1 MMDDEIKKDIAT
13 YFLND
18 SRQFINRYELLR
30 SIQTEISNRSK
41 LLIDIVFSFEC
52 SLKAL
57 IFIES
62 VLDEKETYKLV
73 RKCGHNL
80 RSLIQIVDKTNIAD
94 ILSVIDENFDH
105 FSVSSRY
112 TLEANIYFRNTTG
125 ALDNLYYSTI
135 ADFKWL
141 ETLYQNSKN
150 LYSYVSSKIDI
161 SITTISFENID
172 IEKELEKTRRI
183 RQLNQK

>member
-1 MMDDEIKKDIAT
+1 METEIKKDIAN
-13 YFLND
+13 YFLCD
-18 SRQFINRYELLR
+18 SRQYLNRYELLKP
-30 SIQTEISNRSK
+30 IQTEISNRGK

-52 SLKAL
+52 TLKAL

-62 VLDEKETYKLV
+62 QLDEKETYKII

-80 RSLIQIVDKTNIAD
+80 RSLIQVVDTSNIID
-94 ILSVIDENFDH
+94 TVSLIDENFDH

-112 TLEANIYFRNTTG
+112 TLDANIYFGNTTG
-125 ALDNLYYSTI
+125 VLDNLYYSTI
-135 ADFKWL
+135 ANFNWL
-141 ETLYQNSKN
+141 ETLYQNSKK
-150 LYSYVSSKIDI
+150 LHSYVNSKIDN
-161 SITTISFENID
+161 SITTVSFEDID

>member
-1 MMDDEIKKDIAT
+1 MEKEIKKDIAN
-13 YFLND
+13 YFLSD
-18 SRQFINRYELLR
+18 SIQFISRYEILKPT
-30 SIQTEISNRSK
+30 QTELSNRSK

-62 VLDEKETYKLV
+62 NLDEKDTYKVV

-80 RSLIQIVDKTNIAD
+80 RSLIEVVDTSKIEEIVSI
-94 ILSVIDENFDH
+94 IDENFDH

-112 TLEANIYFRNTTG
+112 TLDANIYFRKKSG
-125 ALDNLYYSTI
+125 ALDELYYSTI
-135 ADFKWL
+135 ANSNWL
-141 ETLYQNSKN
+141 ENLYQNSKK
-150 LYSYVSSKIDI
+150 LYSYVNSKIDN
-161 SITTISFENID
+161 SITTVSIENID
-172 IEKELEKTRRI
+172 IVKALEKTRRI

>member
-1 MMDDEIKKDIAT
+1 MMEQEIKKDIAN

-18 SRQFINRYELLR
+18 SRQFLNRYELLKP
-30 SIQTEISNRSK
+30 IQTEISNRSK

-62 VLDEKETYKLV
+62 KLDEKKTYKIV

-80 RSLIQIVDKTNIAD
+80 HCLIQVIDKTNIAD
-94 ILSVIDENFDH
+94 IISVIDENFEH

-112 TLEANIYFRNTTG
+112 TLDANIYFRNATG
-125 ALDNLYYSTI
+125 VLDNLYYSTI
-135 ADFKWL
+135 ANFNWL
-141 ETLYQNSKN
+141 EALYQNSKK
-150 LYSYVSSKIDI
+150 LHSYVNSKIDN
-161 SITTISFENID
+161 SITTVSFEDID

-183 RQLNQK
+183 KQLNQK